1 MTKSFAE
8 GQRSCSED
16 TNRRRLHE
24 AVEARQ
30 QRPAATAWE
39 PRSLRVLVIEDDRDA
54 AESMAQLVRLWG
66 HDVRQANSAQAGLE
80 EAFAYRPD
88 FVLLDIAMPIMDGY
102 ALARQLRLHSRL
114 QGCFIV
120 AITGYGDD
128 EQRRRSY
135 ESGINLFLVKP
146 VDPIVLEKLLQLE
159 GDYLNRAPDSGIAN

>member
-1 MTKSFAE
+1 MTDLFVDKE
-8 GQRSCSED
+8 RTCSED
-16 TNRRRLHE
+16 MNRSRLHE
-24 AVEARQ
+24 AVVARQ
-30 QRPAATAWE
+30 QKPLGTPWE
-39 PRSLRVLVIEDDRDA
+39 PRSLRVLVIEDDQDA
-54 AESMAQLVRLWG
+54 AECMAQLVRLWG
-66 HDVRQANSAQAGLE
+66 HDVRQANSAQAGLD

-102 ALARQLRLHSRL
+102 ALARQLRLNPRL

-159 GDYLNRAPDSGIAN
+159 GDYVNRTPR

>member
-1 MTKSFAE
+1 MTEVFVEEK
-8 GQRSCSED
+8 RTCSED

-30 QRPAATAWE
+30 QTPAAEPWE
-39 PRSLRVLVIEDDRDA
+39 PRSLRVLVIEDDPDA
-54 AESMAQLVRLWG
+54 AECMARLVTLWG

-88 FVLLDIAMPIMDGY
+88 FVLLDIAMPVMDGY
-102 ALARQLRLHSRL
+102 ALARQLRADARL
-114 QGCFIV
+114 RGTFIV

-146 VDPIVLEKLLQLE
+146 VDPVVLEKLLQLE
-159 GDYLNRAPDSGIAN
+159 GDYVNRPPPSAPS